1 MKNFS
6 FLALFVFAIGCS
18 ENTEFFSKN
27 RKKAPAQS
35 SRASDKPLATS
46 IIATPDQ
53 LIGSPLVVDEG
64 LVITT
69 HEGEPKPA
77 TVEISNI
84 DPNTTY
90 TVEYHLEKED
100 AITRV
105 SIPTN
110 DVPTKDEIK
119 PNTTLK
125 IPLVFKPAPDSVVTI
140 DQMVITYT
148 KKDDPSDIR
157 TLIYPVRGEVTL
169 RPVTTP
175 VTVSNPEPIIVK
187 PEMVV
192 EPRPIREPIETI
204 SPIKVPE
211 PVITVIPEPIVKL
224 PEPVTEP
231 EVVIEPKTEDVPSTV
246 SITTISGQPIQD
258 FGTTVIGKP
267 IETRIVVTNTSPEDI
282 KIEPKTEKDDTFR
295 IKDPEACPRL
305 LKKDESCTL
314 VMILDSKIPGTH
326 QDDLVIEHTT
336 TKNDE
341 PRISKIPLI
350 AVKVEDLETCDGKPC
365 GKPFK
370 EGTLISSE
378 VFSNDIDFGSVS
390 VGTVIKKQVEIQN
403 KGDIALKVKS
413 HKLDGQS
420 VFEFTGGQYPGEK
433 GTCSDILRPGSCVV
447 EISYRPQDVRSD
459 LGSFSMAS
467 DEGPSVKLIIS
478 GQGSAKKS
486 CDSTNEYLIVPEKT
500 YPAASVT
507 FPYLKTKAGTTS
519 KLSQLYGMQVNSF
532 VPEIKEYTVK
542 DGMVYIT
549 FKLPAMEGEIISMNF
564 GVNVYKV
571 IRDNFKDTE
580 SLCLSSTPIRKCSG
594 HEFSLASWQKLKNPK
609 FWNQLNKPVN
619 DLYEKQLLSGENKC
633 GSKDCMS
640 LNTRYELI
648 DIFNLSP
655 AEFQSIR
662 NQGIFTLIFSD
673 DTRMLTMPRISVKTK
688 IKKECN

>member
-1 MKNFS
+1 MKNLS
-6 FLALFVFAIGCS
+6 FVALLAFAISCS
-18 ENTEFFSKN
+18 DSSEFYAKN
-27 RKKAPAQS
+27 RKNAAPAES
-35 SRASDKPLATS
+35 GSASDKPLATS

-53 LIGSPLVVDEG
+53 LIGSPVVVDEG
-64 LVITT
+64 LVIVTN
-69 HEGEPKPA
+69 EGEPKPA

-84 DPNTTY
+84 DPTSIY

-105 SIPTN
+105 AVPN
-110 DVPTKDEIK
+110 NEVPTKDEIK
-119 PNTTLK
+119 PNSTLK
-125 IPLVFKPAPDSVVTI
+125 IPVIFKPAPNSVVTI
-140 DQMVITYT
+140 DQVVITYT
-148 KKDDPSDIR
+148 KKDDPTDIR
-157 TLIYPVRGEVTL
+157 TIIYPVRGEVIKK
-169 RPVTTP
+169 PVP
-175 VTVSNPEPIIVK
+175 VVVVAPKPIIV
-187 PEMVV
+187 PV
-192 EPRPIREPIETI
+192 ERI
-204 SPIKVPE
+204 SPKPVSPSVTPIKIPE
-211 PVITVIPEPIVKL
+211 LVITVIPKPIVKV
-224 PEPVTEP
+224 PESAVADPRP
-231 EVVIEPKTEDVPSTV
+231 EVVIEADPSTV
-246 SITTISGQPIQD
+246 RITTISGQPIQD

-267 IETRIVVTNTSPEDI
+267 IETRIVVTNTSKEDI
-282 KIEPKTEKDDTFR
+282 KIEPKTDKDDSFHV
-295 IKDPEACPRL
+295 KDPEVCPRI

-314 VMILDSKIPGTH
+314 IVTFDTKIPGTH
-326 QDDLVIEHTT
+326 QDDLVIEHRSP
-336 TKNDE
+336 KDDE
-341 PRISKIPLI
+341 PRITKIPLI
-350 AVKVEDLETCDGKPC
+350 AIKIEDLETCDDKPC

-403 KGDIALKVKS
+403 KGDIALKVKA

-420 VFEFTGGQYPGEK
+420 VFSFTGGEYPGEK

-447 EISYRPQDVRSD
+447 EISYRPLDVRSD
-459 LGSFSMAS
+459 LGSFSMSS
-467 DEGPSVKLIIS
+467 DEGPSVKLKIT
-478 GQGSAKKS
+478 GQGSTKKS
-486 CDSTNEYLIVPEKT
+486 CDSTNEYLVVPEKS

-507 FPYLKTKAGTTS
+507 FPYLKTKTGTNS

-532 VPEIKEYTVK
+532 VPEIKEHTVK

-580 SLCLSSTPIRKCSG
+580 SLCLSSSPIRKCSG
-594 HEFSLASWQKLKNPK
+594 HEFSLDSWQKLKNPN

-640 LNTRYELI
+640 LNTRYELK
-648 DIFNLSP
+648 DIFNLSTE
-655 AEFQSIR
+655 EFQAIR
-662 NQGIFTLIFSD
+662 DQGIFTLIFSD
-673 DTRMLTMPRISVKTK
+673 DTRMLTMPRIAVKTK